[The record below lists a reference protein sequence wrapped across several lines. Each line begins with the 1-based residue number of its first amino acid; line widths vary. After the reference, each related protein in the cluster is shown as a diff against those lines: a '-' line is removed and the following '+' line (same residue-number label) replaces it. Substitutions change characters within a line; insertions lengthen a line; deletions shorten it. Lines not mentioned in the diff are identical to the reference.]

1 MREREGKRGSGAA
14 RGGAGGKLVCF
25 AATIYVSASAKG
37 GEGGTANGEEDG
49 EEAKARKPEFRLLHY
64 KVWVWVD

>member
-1 MREREGKRGSGAA
+1 MRERARRKEGEEGSG
-14 RGGAGGKLVCF
+14 GGAGGKLVCF

-37 GEGGTANGEEDG
+37 GEGRNGEREDG
-49 EEAKARKPEFRLLHY
+49 EEAKARKPEFGLLHY